1 MASLAATSLGAK
13 EHRSLDR
20 FLASVRHELGD
31 DLLAVWLYGSR
42 ARGEP
47 ARDWTDVDLMVVTT
61 RGEADWERIWD
72 LAKAAGSPEGGDA
85 PDLMILAESPKS
97 LAEMRAK
104 GSFLLKEVE
113 RDAVVLLGGEVGE
126 LTPSPKGEPSREQD
140 GLMTRT
146 HEYLDQARYQLEGAR
161 TLVNST
167 TPALAAAEAYFAV
180 LNAARAALSE
190 RDLFAR
196 SHDGTWDL
204 TYKELVLPGLLPRD
218 FHRWAKRLQGKREEV
233 HYKCMRLTPAE
244 AADAYAAAERFVR
257 GVEKLLGA

>member
-1 MASLAATSLGAK
+1 MASLATTSLRA
-13 EHRSLDR
+13 EEQRAVDR
-20 FLASVRHELGD
+20 FLRSVQRELGD

-72 LAKAAGSPEGGDA
+72 LVRPATSPEGGDA
-85 PDLMILAESPKS
+85 PDLMILAESPES

-113 RDAVVLLGGEVGE
+113 RDAVVLLGGEVAE
-126 LTPSPKGEPSREQD
+126 LAPLPGGEPSREPD

-146 HEYLDQARYQLEGAR
+146 HEYLDQARYQLRGAE
-161 TLVNST
+161 TLRGSD
-167 TPALAAAEAYFAV
+167 TPALAAAEGYFAV

-190 RDLFAR
+190 RDLFSR
-196 SHDGTWDL
+196 THPGTWDL
-204 TYKELVLPGLLPRD
+204 AYQELVLPGLLPRD
-218 FHRWAKRLQGKREEV
+218 FHRWATRLQGKREDV
-233 HYKCMRLTPAE
+233 HYKCMRLTPEE

-257 GVEKLLGA
+257 AVERLLDA